1 MEVDTVTTAPESTK
15 KPRDPLIKHWA
26 GCTLNN
32 PTAADEACW
41 LAKIAPIADYYVY
54 GKEVGASGTPHFQF
68 MVSFKTQKRLSQ
80 VTKLFPTKAHWE
92 PKSVHSTMLQAS
104 DYCKKGGSF
113 IEYGSLPLDKTVA
126 GRKVIADNYADTIQ
140 RAKVGD
146 LDNIQPSHLLKY
158 YGTIKKIEDS
168 EKNKIRVKPDNW
180 LRISE
185 GGKPKDLPHKWFY
198 GPTGMR
204 SK

>member
-1 MEVDTVTTAPESTK
+1 MEVDTVTTAPETTK

-54 GKEVGASGTPHFQF
+54 GKEKGDSGTPHFQF

-92 PKSVHSTMLQAS
+92 PKSAHSTMQQAS
-104 DYCKKGGSF
+104 DYCKKGGNF
-113 IEYGSLPLDKTVA
+113 IEYGTLPLDKTVA

-140 RAKVGD
+140 KAKAGD

-168 EKNKIRVKPDNW
+168 EKNKIRVKPDTW
-180 LRISE
+180 KRISE
-185 GGKPKDLPHKWFY
+185 GGKPGDLPHKWFY